1 MKKSPRSVRGIA
13 LLAMMAVGAGIM
25 LSADDI
31 TGTLHLDPS
40 VVAVNKLPA
49 RADFEPYRVR
59 EGKRSKQVVNLGGVW
74 DFHYYESCKDLPKT
88 IADVENDAAGRKDI
102 KVPGNWEVQGF
113 GTPIYVNQP
122 YEFQPRNPKPPTLP
136 ADIPVGVYTKRFSLP
151 TEWQADDVYLRVGAA
166 KSGMYVYVNG
176 RFVGYSEDSKNPADF
191 LINPYLRKGE
201 NVVSL
206 LIYRWSTGS
215 YLECQDFWRI
225 SGIERDVEL
234 IARPAVNIADLGV
247 RSTLDDAYRTGDFK
261 LWVDVANKLPR
272 KQNIKVA
279 YRLIAPNGSVAAEET
294 AAAEVAPGDT
304 ATVEFAS
311 AIRDVV
317 KWSAEHPDLYKLEV
331 GLSAG
336 RQDMEAV
343 VERVGFRRIEIAD
356 AELKDPSGAPYKQ
369 LLVNGKPVKIRG
381 VNIHEHNPA
390 TGHFVTDSLI
400 RKDFELM
407 KAHNINA
414 VRLCHYP
421 QSRRFYEL
429 ADEYGL
435 YVYDEANI
443 ESHGMGYKLDKGRT
457 LANAPEWLDAHMD
470 RTVNMMKRNKNHASV
485 CFWSLGNEA
494 GNGYNFYQTY
504 LWAKDAEKP
513 YGGRPVNYE
522 RAQWEWNT
530 DMYVPQ
536 YPSAIW
542 LEKKGEG
549 GSDRPIVMSEYSHAM
564 GNSNGGLNSQWEA
577 IRKYPNLGG
586 GFIWDWV
593 DQGLDSIDANGRKI
607 WTYGGDYGK
616 DAPSD
621 GNFLCNGL
629 VNPDRNPHPALSE
642 VKYAYRYVS
651 FRRSAD
657 DPEALTVTNE
667 FGFTDLGDYDIEWS
681 LIVDG
686 VKTEKGTLHLDLAP
700 QTTGTLKLPAVA
712 LKNDGAGERFLNLQ
726 VVSKKA
732 SPGLKVGSVIATEQ
746 IALGGSPRNKEVE
759 SAGATLA
766 AVNSAAVA
774 SAKSPNVEFVFDKA
788 KGEVTSYKVDG
799 HEFLYEGSGIRPNFW
814 RGPTDNDYGNEMPSK
829 SQQWKEAGL
838 DLKPEKAEARKA
850 GNNVVISVVYNLPT
864 SNKLSLDYTVF
875 PSGAVKMD
883 YRYAAADSIVK
894 VGDIPRHG
902 LRFRVAADMDKVTYY
917 GNGPDEN
924 YDDRKAGSHVGRYN
938 TYASAMA
945 YPYVRPQETGHRS
958 GVRDLTLISSYGP
971 QLMVKADAPIG
982 FNALRYA
989 LEDLDSEEASDRP
1002 YQWRNFSAQEIA
1014 SRDDKKAKN
1023 VRMRQTHFG
1032 ELQQRPFIE
1041 VCLDGRHRG
1050 LGGFDSWGALPEAD
1064 YLISPYE
1071 DFVWSVT
1078 FIPAVPR

>member
-1 MKKSPRSVRGIA
+1 MKKSLHSVKRVT
-13 LLAMMAVGAGIM
+13 LLATVALSTWMMSHADGI
-25 LSADDI
+25 S
-31 TGTLHLDPS
+31 GTYHLDPS
-40 VVAVNKLPA
+40 VVKVNKLPA
-49 RADFEPYRVR
+49 RADFEPIRVR
-59 EGKRSKQVVNLGGVW
+59 DGKRVKQIENLGGIW
-74 DFHYYESCKDLPKT
+74 DFHYYETCKNLPKT

-102 KVPGNWEVQGF
+102 KVPGNWEVQGY

-136 ADIPVGVYTKRFSLP
+136 EDIPVGVYTKRFTVPSD
-151 TEWQADDVYLRVGAA
+151 WQGDDVYLRVGGA
-166 KSGMYVYVNG
+166 KSGMYVYVNDK
-176 RFVGYSEDSKNPADF
+176 FVGYSEDSKNPADF

-234 IARPAVNIADLGV
+234 IARPALHIADMGV
-247 RSTLDDAYRTGDFK
+247 RSTLSDSYKEGDFK
-261 LWVDVANKLPR
+261 LWVDIANGMSG
-272 KQNIKVA
+272 KQNVKVA
-279 YRLIAPNGSVAAEET
+279 YKLLSPDGEALESGVATSAVAA
-294 AAAEVAPGDT
+294 GDT
-304 ATVEFAS
+304 ATLEFA
-311 AIRDVV
+311 AVIPDVV
-317 KWSAEHPDLYKLEV
+317 KWSAEHPALYKLEV
-331 GLSAG
+331 ELFAG
-336 RQDMEAV
+336 RQEIEAV
-343 VERVGFRRIEIAD
+343 ADRVGFRRIEIG
-356 AELKDPSGAPYKQ
+356 ESEIKDPDGNAYKQ
-369 LLVNGKPVKIRG
+369 LLVNGEPIKIRG
-381 VNIHEHNPA
+381 VNVHEHNPA

-400 RKDFELM
+400 RRDFELM

-457 LANAPEWLDAHMD
+457 LANAPEWLTAHMD
-470 RTVNMMKRNKNHASV
+470 RTENMMKRNRNHASV

-536 YPSAIW
+536 YPSALW
-542 LEKKGEG
+542 LEKKGKE

-593 DQGLDSIDANGRKI
+593 DQGLEATDAKGRKI

-651 FRRSAD
+651 FRPVEGDSA
-657 DPEALTVTNE
+657 ALEVANE
-667 FGFTDLGDYDIEWS
+667 FGFTNLRDFDIEWT

-686 VKTEKGTLHLDLAP
+686 VKTEKGTLHSDLAP
-700 QTTGTLKLPAVA
+700 QSTAILRLPDAA
-712 LKNDGAGERFLNLQ
+712 LKSGAEGERFLNLQ

-732 SPGLKVGSVIATEQ
+732 SPGLKAGSVVATEQ
-746 IALGGSPRNKEVE
+746 IALGGSPRGIATD
-759 SAGATLA
+759 SAGAKLI
-766 AVNSAAVA
+766 AVNTAAVA
-774 SAKSPNVEFVFDKA
+774 SAKSPSVEFVFDKQT
-788 KGEVTSYKVDG
+788 GEVTSYKVDG

-814 RGPTDNDYGNEMPSK
+814 RGPTDNDYGNGMPAK
-829 SQQWKEAGL
+829 SQQWKEAGI
-838 DLKPEKAEARKA
+838 DLKPIKADARKV
-850 GNNVVISVVYNLPT
+850 GENVVISVDYRLPAD
-864 SNKLSLDYTVF
+864 NKLSLDYTVF
-875 PSGAVKMD
+875 PSGVVKMD
-883 YRYAAADSIVK
+883 YNYAAADSTVK
-894 VGDIPRHG
+894 IGDIPRHG
-902 LRFRVAADMDKVTYY
+902 LRFRVSADMDKISYY
-917 GNGPDEN
+917 GNGPEEN

-958 GVRDLTLISSYGP
+958 GVRDLTLISSGGS
-971 QLMVKADAPIG
+971 QLMVKADSPIG
-982 FNALRYA
+982 FNALRYSV
-989 LEDLDSEEASDRP
+989 EDLDSEEATDRP

-1014 SRDDKKAKN
+1014 NRDYEKAKN

-1032 ELQQRPFIE
+1032 ELEQRPFIE
-1041 VCLDGRHRG
+1041 VCLDGLHRG
-1050 LGGFDSWGALPEAD
+1050 VGGFDSWGAMPEAGVI
-1064 YLISPYE
+1064 ISPYK
-1071 DFVWSVT
+1071 DFRWSAT
-1078 FIPAVPR
+1078 FVPKVPR